1 MSLSFLLAKNVRSQ
15 IRERE
20 GGGGG
25 GRESRVKCMESV
37 REGVGVKSP

>member
-1 MSLSFLLAKNVRSQ
+1 MSVSLSLAKNVRSQ

-25 GRESRVKCMESV
+25 ERVGSNVWKV
-37 REGVGVKSP
+37 